1 MTASS
6 ATPVPPRNSSASLRR
21 ALSILL
27 CFGDDTSGRGLTV
40 SEVGEA
46 LGLNKST
53 VSRLIQ
59 PLLSYNFIEAG
70 ERPGSYKLSW
80 QNASLGQAYL
90 SSVRADRDMHPVLL
104 SLSSRTRETV
114 HLVRANPPRV
124 VYIDKIDSPH
134 AVRMVSR
141 VGNTQPMHCTSV
153 GKSILA
159 FADESTLDLVIQAG
173 LPRHTAATITNP
185 AELRAELGTIRER
198 GWAMDNVENEEGIRC
213 VAAPIFDADG
223 ECSFAISISAP
234 ANRITYEK
242 AFQLAPLVT
251 EAAAEVSRRLGGAC
265 IRSTATG
272 ADLPSDTLTRSKRA
286 DIDR

>member
-6 ATPVPPRNSSASLRR
+6 APPDQPRNNSASLRR

-27 CFGDDTSGRGLTV
+27 CFGEDPSGQGLTV

-46 LGLNKST
+46 LDLNKST

-59 PLLSYNFIEAG
+59 PLMAYDFIEVG
-70 ERPGSYKLSW
+70 EHPGSYKLSW
-80 QNASLGQAYL
+80 QNASLGNAYL
-90 SSVRADRDMHPVLL
+90 ASVRADRDMHPVLL
-104 SLSSRTRETV
+104 SLSSSTRETV
-114 HLVRANPPRV
+114 HLVRASPPRV

-134 AVRMVSR
+134 AVGMVSR

-159 FADESTLDLVIQAG
+159 FAGEEALKLVIEAG

-185 AELRAELGTIRER
+185 ADLRAELLAVRER

-223 ECSFAISISAP
+223 DCSFAISISAP
-234 ANRITYEK
+234 SNRITYEK

-251 EAAAEVSRRLGGAC
+251 EAASEISRRLGGTFN
-265 IRSTATG
+265 R
-272 ADLPSDTLTRSKRA
+272 RRA
-286 DIDR
+286 NLAN